1 MEPNYLVFVLDEDG
15 KNPRVLAGGTLEE
28 MQEVYGNRVAQYG
41 EQRLHLRRVTKP
53 SSIWAA
59 TDPV

>member
-1 MEPNYLVFVLDEDG
+1 MEPNYLVFLLDEG
-15 KNPRVLAGGTLEE
+15 GRRPRVLAGGTLKE
-28 MQEVYGNRVAQYG
+28 MQGVYDNCVAQYG

>member
-15 KNPRVLAGGTLEE
+15 KHPYVIAGGTLED

-41 EQRLHLRRVTKP
+41 ERRLHLRRVKMP
-53 SSIWAA
+53 YSIWAA